1 MYFNIKTE
9 LALSL
14 LMSLGIAIAAP
25 TSTSESAVLNTSK
38 SVNNSNVVIKFVN
51 NNIQMTFTN
60 KNSEPAII
68 TQINQYVNNAVSCA
82 SSNSSYLIQSESTL
96 TLFPFTIP
104 DMSNCFSQVHLFK
117 RYASGTY
124 PTVLGLYDADNLFKG
139 SNYISDWGAYVL
151 TPVAFRITYSVGKI
165 NNQVAVIKYFAY
177 KINE

>member
-25 TSTSESAVLNTSK
+25 TSTSESAVLNTIK

-96 TLFPFTIP
+96 TI
-104 DMSNCFSQVHLFK
+104 M
-117 RYASGTY
+117 
-124 PTVLGLYDADNLFKG
+124 
-139 SNYISDWGAYVL
+139 
-151 TPVAFRITYSVGKI
+151 VG
-165 NNQVAVIKYFAY
+165 
-177 KINE
+177 